1 MYQKT
6 AIADPIGQEGSLS
19 EFKEGRASLQ
29 LLINCSNS
37 TQAIF
42 GDPKP
47 ISRDSNS
54 ACWDLDFDSLDHH

>member
-6 AIADPIGQEGSLS
+6 AITDPIGQEGSLS
-19 EFKEGRASLQ
+19 EFKEAKASLQ

-47 ISRDSNS
+47 ISRGSNS
-54 ACWDLDFDSLDHH
+54 AW